1 MKKYLL
7 VLFIWLFLAS
17 PALYFLYNYTQNQP
31 KSAEA
36 VCTYSDEE
44 ILRLIN
50 LEREKVGV
58 HPLVE
63 DSFLSEVSLK
73 RAEQQNGIIDSH
85 VGFHQMDKE
94 GVFNIDKYV
103 YVGENIAGDESNIGI
118 CPDVCVYSWM
128 ISTEGHR
135 EAMLNPRYDE
145 IGIGYH
151 KGIVVT
157 IFGDIKSD

>member
-7 VLFIWLFLAS
+7 LFLILVPIFAFRPQS
-17 PALYFLYNYTQNQP
+17 PVIPSSENKQN
-31 KSAEA
+31 
-36 VCTYSDEE
+36 CTYSDDE

-63 DSFLSEVSLK
+63 DSFLSEVSLR
-73 RAEQQNGIIDSH
+73 RAEQQNGTMDRH
-85 VGFHQMDKE
+85 VGFRQMIKD
-94 GVFNIDKYV
+94 GVFNGRYS
-103 YVGENIAGDESNIGI
+103 YVGENLAGDGYSNDTCDSPEIY
-118 CPDVCVYSWM
+118 VYSWM

-135 EAMLNPRYDE
+135 ETMLNPRYDE
-145 IGIGYH
+145 IGIGYY
-151 KGIVVT
+151 KSVVVT